1 MTASKVIKD
10 KVRQVGDYGVAAGGA
25 SLGAMAAGTL
35 ASISGATAIP
45 FVTSAASMLGITAVA
60 ATPIGWLIGATVAG
74 GSLAFGISR
83 LIKNG
88 AHAEG
93 QLSEIEANKR
103 YQKHIEQTRLN
114 AISLSKDE
122 LDNITQLMDELV
134 RINALSEAFS
144 TEMIA
149 LVKSGDI
156 SVNEATETLQEFKCD
171 ITSKQAKQSETEY
184 KVLEWLLTLQ
194 VEQGVL
200 SEIYKRELLSHVQTR
215 IMSETEALKS
225 LESYL
230 SNFGFFYILAPVLY
244 KIAVVDNQLHPAE
257 IHVIGDFFIN
267 ELGFSKRQ
275 VDQAS
280 EQILKNI
287 DQVELDD
294 FVKSL
299 SLYIDHCYEKNHSQ
313 ELKQNIVT
321 LLERV
326 VAADGVVDTEERHQL
341 DIIIAIFN
349 FYDNNK
355 LEVNN
360 VSQLDDFAKQ
370 QLVSDLMHWKD
381 ELMINVII
389 RLYNEIPHFIKH
401 AELLLNEIPLTLGW
415 IRSEHKKEISVA
427 FSSALIDRFKAIVVE
442 ESKKNSQ
449 PLDTLKV
456 KFNYIPTTLVIDL
469 DVVTTNKIK
478 HLINEGVLNVQR
490 KWLLNQVNSNIS
502 WLFSTDNEN
511 SYINQLRDQVNE
523 FQHKAMQSI
532 TS

>member
-103 YQKHIEQTRLN
+103 HQKHIEQTQLN

-122 LDNITQLMDELV
+122 LENIIQLMDELV
-134 RINALSEAFS
+134 GINALSEAFS

-156 SVNEATETLQEFKCD
+156 SVNEATETLQELQID
-171 ITSKQAKQSETEY
+171 QTSKQTKQSETEY
-184 KVLEWLLTLQ
+184 KVLEWLLSLQ

-200 SEIYKRELLSHVQTR
+200 SEIYRLELLSHVQAE

-230 SNFGFFYILAPVLY
+230 SEFGFFYILAPVLY
-244 KIAVVDNQLHPAE
+244 KIAVVDGQLHPAE

-267 ELGFSKRQ
+267 EFGFSKLQ

-287 DQVELDD
+287 DKVEIDD
-294 FVKSL
+294 FIKSL
-299 SLYIDHCYEKNHSQ
+299 SSYIDHCYESNYSL
-313 ELKQNIVT
+313 ELKQNIVI
-321 LLERV
+321 LLERII
-326 VAADGVVDTEERHQL
+326 AADGFVDTQERHQL
-341 DIIIAIFN
+341 DKIIALFDYYN
-349 FYDNNK
+349 NNK
-355 LEVNN
+355 LELNTVT
-360 VSQLDDFAKQ
+360 QLDDFTKQ

-381 ELMINVII
+381 ELMVNVVI
-389 RLYNEIPHFIKH
+389 RLNNEIPHFIEQTKS
-401 AELLLNEIPLTLGW
+401 LLNDIPLTFGW
-415 IRSEHKKEISVA
+415 ISTEHKKEISQA
-427 FSSALIDRFKAIVVE
+427 LSSALLDRFKEIVVE
-442 ESKKNSQ
+442 ESGKNSQ
-449 PLDTLKV
+449 IIDALTLK
-456 KFNYIPTTLVIDL
+456 FNFTPLLLIIG
-469 DVVTTNKIK
+469 
-478 HLINEGVLNVQR
+478 HL
-490 KWLLNQVNSNIS
+490 
-502 WLFSTDNEN
+502 
-511 SYINQLRDQVNE
+511 
-523 FQHKAMQSI
+523 
-532 TS
+532 